1 MAKIP
6 EMTQTQEGQFWETHD
21 ATDYLDEMV
30 AVEVT
35 AGPRPQNKCSVCGK
49 VMLSREVDVN
59 LASGQVQLRQLR
71 QLYCPNEHETR
82 LADEAQRLVDAIEAV
97 LRLAWIH
104 TQPSQKGLSIANVDR

>member
-6 EMTQTQEGQFWETHD
+6 EMTPTQEGQFWETHD

-35 AGPRPQNKCSVCGK
+35 VGPQPQNKCNVCGK
-49 VMLSREVDVN
+49 VMLSHEVDVN
-59 LASGQVQLRQLR
+59 LATGKVQLRQLR
-71 QLYCPNEHETR
+71 QLYCPDEHESR

-97 LRLAWIH
+97 LRLASIH
-104 TQPSQKGLSIANVDR
+104 THPAQKDLSSANVDR